1 MGVLYIISY
10 IYAYIGVRSTCPSIY
25 AWKLNRKHCTAKILL
40 VLIFTFIYVHIYIYR
55 IPETFPIAAM
65 TAWDIVPEE
74 KPGFC
79 RSQGLRCSKYGV
91 PNGMGMY
98 MCRFIKRSMTTP

>member
-1 MGVLYIISY
+1 MFEVYVRLFVRLYIYIYMYTVYIIS
-10 IYAYIGVRSTCPSIY
+10 
-25 AWKLNRKHCTAKILL
+25 
-40 VLIFTFIYVHIYIYR
+40 VHLYPETYR

-98 MCRFIKRSMTTP
+98 MCRFIKCSMTTP

>member
-1 MGVLYIISY
+1 MGVLYIRFY
-10 IYAYIGVRSTCPSIY
+10 IYIYVYAYIDVRSICPPICPPIY
-25 AWKLNRKHCTAKILL
+25 LYTVYI
-40 VLIFTFIYVHIYIYR
+40 ISVHLYPETYR

-98 MCRFIKRSMTTP
+98 MCRFIKCSMTTP

>member
-1 MGVLYIISY
+1 MFEVLVPLYMHGNSIETIAQPRSFWYSYLYVY
-10 IYAYIGVRSTCPSIY
+10 IYIS
-25 AWKLNRKHCTAKILL
+25 
-40 VLIFTFIYVHIYIYR
+40 VHLYQETYR

-98 MCRFIKRSMTTP
+98 MCRFIKCSMTTS

>member
-1 MGVLYIISY
+1 MFEVYVRLFVRLYIYIYMYTVYIIS
-10 IYAYIGVRSTCPSIY
+10 
-25 AWKLNRKHCTAKILL
+25 
-40 VLIFTFIYVHIYIYR
+40 VHLYPETYR

>member
-1 MGVLYIISY
+1 MGVLYIRSYIY
-10 IYAYIGVRSTCPSIY
+10 IYAYIDVRSICPPICPPIY
-25 AWKLNRKHCTAKILL
+25 MYTVYI
-40 VLIFTFIYVHIYIYR
+40 ISVHLYPETYR

>member
-1 MGVLYIISY
+1 M
-10 IYAYIGVRSTCPSIY
+10 
-25 AWKLNRKHCTAKILL
+25 H
-40 VLIFTFIYVHIYIYR
+40 

-98 MCRFIKRSMTTP
+98 MCRFIKCSMTTPYMFLFFFFNVLSTRKINRCSMYMVF

>member
-1 MGVLYIISY
+1 MY
-10 IYAYIGVRSTCPSIY
+10 IYAYIDVRSICPPI
-25 AWKLNRKHCTAKILL
+25 CPLL
-40 VLIFTFIYVHIYIYR
+40 YMFTVYIISVHLYPETYR

-91 PNGMGMY
+91 PNGMGMH